1 MFVIS
6 ITYTRPAAD
15 IDSLLTAHKKFLNQQ
30 YADGVFLMSG
40 RKVPRTG
47 GIILA
52 DCADRAD
59 MEAIME
65 LDPFYIAGVAEYE
78 LIEFVPSMTA
88 EALEAFRHTADRN

>member
-6 ITYTRPAAD
+6 ITYTKPASE

-52 DCADRAD
+52 DCSDRAE
-59 MEAIME
+59 MEAIVE
-65 LDPFYIAGVAEYE
+65 SDPFYIAGVAEYDI
-78 LIEFVPSMTA
+78 IEFVPSMTA
-88 EALEAFRHTADRN
+88 EALEAFRYSVDRN

>member
-6 ITYTRPAAD
+6 ITYTKPASE

-52 DCADRAD
+52 DCSDRAE
-59 MEAIME
+59 MEAIVE
-65 LDPFYIAGVAEYE
+65 SDPFYIAGVAEYE
-78 LIEFVPSMTA
+78 ITEFVPSMTA
-88 EALEAFRHTADRN
+88 EALEAFRYSVDRN

>member
-1 MFVIS
+1 MFIIS
-6 ITYTRPAAD
+6 ITYTKPASE

-52 DCADRAD
+52 DASDRAE
-59 MEAIME
+59 MEAIIE

-78 LIEFVPSMTA
+78 IIEFVPSMTA
-88 EALEAFRHTADRN
+88 EALEAFRYSVDRN

>member
-6 ITYTRPAAD
+6 ITYTKPASE

-40 RKVPRTG
+40 RKVPRSG

-52 DCADRAD
+52 DCSDRAE
-59 MEAIME
+59 MEAIVE
-65 LDPFYIAGVAEYE
+65 SDPFYIAGVAEYE
-78 LIEFVPSMTA
+78 IIEFVPSMTA
-88 EALEAFRHTADRN
+88 EALEAFRYTVDRN